1 MCNMPD
7 VRQPYLFVTEV
18 VHPCRYV
25 HGELQQL
32 LGGERGGGAVLLGE
46 GGVRLQH
53 STLPQE
59 VQKVTVRSVFNGYVQ
74 VACKRYTEGAILGS
88 EEEVPRS
95 YFSYG
100 QTNDKLL
107 LITN

>member
-1 MCNMPD
+1 MPD